1 MYSRRQIFGSFSSPR
16 QGNRHMD
23 SHCGTWGNASCHI
36 WLKRVHPCV
45 MNTVLTSVPV
55 LDMTTA
61 RHADGSFDEEFI
73 ASLLDAAHR
82 VGFFQI
88 TGFGAAPGAAR
99 QLLDTLAEFFARP
112 VEEKLELDNRTS
124 AQFRGYTRLGAEITR
139 GRADSREQIDFGP
152 DREPLQNV
160 DAATPY
166 LKLQGRNQWPA
177 AFPALE
183 QTAMEWAALMQ
194 EVGAELLAALS
205 VGLGLPEDYFAQAF
219 SPNPAWMGKLVHYVG
234 GGVVPAAGSQGVGA
248 HADYGFITLLL
259 QDAVGGLAVQPYG
272 QDEWLPVEPL
282 EGALVVNL
290 GEMLEVAT
298 NGYLMATIHRV
309 TAPPAGVDRYSVP
322 FFYSPRL
329 DSVID
334 TIPLPAPLAA
344 AARGVSDD
352 PSNPML
358 ASYGANVLKGWL
370 RAHPETAK
378 VHYPELVD

>member
-1 MYSRRQIFGSFSSPR
+1 
-16 QGNRHMD
+16 MD
-23 SHCGTWGNASCHI
+23 SHNGTLGNTGSHI
-36 WLKRVHPCV
+36 RTARVHSCV
-45 MNTVLTSVPV
+45 MSTILTSLPV
-55 LDMTTA
+55 LDMSSA
-61 RHADGSFDEEFI
+61 RHADGSFDEDFI
-73 ASLLDAAHR
+73 TSLRDAAHN

-88 TGFGAAPGAAR
+88 TGFGASPGTA
-99 QLLDTLAEFFARP
+99 QSLLDTIAEFFALP
-112 VEEKLELDNRTS
+112 VEEKIKLDNRTS

-152 DREPLQNV
+152 EREPLQNV
-160 DAATPY
+160 PANAPY
-166 LKLQGRNQWPA
+166 LRLQGHNQWPA

-183 QTAMEWAALMQ
+183 AAAMEWAALMQ
-194 EVGAELLAALS
+194 KVGSELLAALS

-219 SPNPAWMGKLVHYVG
+219 SPDPAWMGKLVHYVG
-234 GGVVPAAGSQGVGA
+234 GGVVPEAGNQGVGA

-259 QDAVGGLAVQPYG
+259 QDRVGGLEVQPYG
-272 QDEWLPVEPL
+272 QDNWIAVEPI

-322 FFYSPRL
+322 FFFSPRL

-334 TIPLPAPLAA
+334 TVPLPRQLAE

-352 PSNPML
+352 PLNPML

-370 RAHPETAK
+370 RAHPQTARA
-378 VHYPELVD
+378 HYPDLVK

>member
-1 MYSRRQIFGSFSSPR
+1 MS
-16 QGNRHMD
+16 
-23 SHCGTWGNASCHI
+23 
-36 WLKRVHPCV
+36 
-45 MNTVLTSVPV
+45 TVLTSVPV
-55 LDMTTA
+55 LDMSSA
-61 RHADGSFDEEFI
+61 RHTDGSFNEDFI
-73 ASLLDAAHR
+73 EGLRDAAHN

-88 TGFGAAPGAAR
+88 TGFGAAPGTS
-99 QLLDTLAEFFARP
+99 QKLLDTIAEFFARP

-152 DREPLQNV
+152 ELEPLPEV
-160 DAATPY
+160 PADKPY
-166 LKLQGRNQWPA
+166 LKLQGPNQWPA
-177 AFPALE
+177 AFPQLK
-183 QTAMEWAALMQ
+183 TVAMEWSELMQ
-194 EVGAELLAALS
+194 KVGAELLAALA

-219 SPNPAWMGKLVHYVG
+219 TPDPAWMGKLVHYVG
-234 GGVVPAAGSQGVGA
+234 GGIVPAAGTQGVGA

-259 QDAVGGLAVQPYG
+259 QDSVGGLEVQPYG
-272 QDEWLPVEPL
+272 QEEWISVKPI

-334 TIPLPAPLAA
+334 PVPLQPRLAA
-344 AARGVSDD
+344 QARGVSDD
-352 PSNPML
+352 PENPML

-370 RAHPETAK
+370 RAHPQTAK
-378 VHYPELVD
+378 AHYPDLVK

>member
-1 MYSRRQIFGSFSSPR
+1 
-16 QGNRHMD
+16 
-23 SHCGTWGNASCHI
+23 
-36 WLKRVHPCV
+36 
-45 MNTVLTSVPV
+45 MNTILTSLPV
-55 LDMTTA
+55 LDLSSA
-61 RHADGSFDEEFI
+61 RHADGSFNEDFI
-73 ASLLDAAHR
+73 SSLREAAHN

-88 TGFGAAPGAAR
+88 TGYGADAGTTR
-99 QLLDTLAEFFARP
+99 TLLDTIAEFFNRP

-152 DREPLQNV
+152 ELEPQQNV
-160 DAATPY
+160 PANAPY
-166 LKLQGRNQWPA
+166 LKLQGHNQWPS
-177 AFPALE
+177 AFPSLE
-183 QTAMEWAALMQ
+183 KVAMDWATLMQ
-194 EVGAELLAALS
+194 KVGSELLAALS

-219 SPNPAWMGKLVHYVG
+219 TPDPAWMGKLVHYVG
-234 GGVVPAAGSQGVGA
+234 GGVVPEAGNQGVGT

-259 QDAVGGLAVQPYG
+259 QDQVGGLEVQPYG
-272 QDEWLPVEPL
+272 QDDWIPVKPI

-334 TIPLPAPLAA
+334 PVPLPPQLAA
-344 AARGVSDD
+344 AARQVSDD
-352 PSNPML
+352 PENPML

-370 RAHPETAK
+370 RAHPQTAK
-378 VHYPELVD
+378 AHYPDLVN

>member
-1 MYSRRQIFGSFSSPR
+1 MR
-16 QGNRHMD
+16 
-23 SHCGTWGNASCHI
+23 T
-36 WLKRVHPCV
+36 
-45 MNTVLTSVPV
+45 TVTSVPV
-55 LDMTTA
+55 LDLSTA
-61 RHADGSFDEEFI
+61 RNATGAFNEHFI
-73 ASLLDAAHR
+73 ASLREAAHK

-88 TGFGAAPGAAR
+88 TGFGAYPGQSE
-99 QLLDTLAEFFARP
+99 QLLETIARFFARP
-112 VEEKLELDNRTS
+112 VEEKLELDNRSS

-152 DREPLQNV
+152 EREPLSEV
-160 DAATPY
+160 PPAAPY
-166 LKLQGRNQWPA
+166 LNLQGHNQWPA

-183 QTAMEWAALMQ
+183 AVAMEWATLMQ
-194 EVGAELLAALS
+194 KVGSELLSALS
-205 VGLGLPEDYFAQAF
+205 VGLGLPEDYFEEAF

-234 GGVVPAAGSQGVGA
+234 GGIVPEAGTQGVGT

-259 QDAVGGLAVQPYG
+259 QDFVGGLEVQPYG
-272 QDEWLPVEPL
+272 QEEWLPVEPI

-329 DSVID
+329 DSVI
-334 TIPLPAPLAA
+334 TQVPLPTELAA
-344 AARGVSDD
+344 EARGVSED
-352 PSNPML
+352 PDNPML

-370 RAHPETAK
+370 RAHPQTAK
-378 VHYPELVD
+378 IHYPGLS